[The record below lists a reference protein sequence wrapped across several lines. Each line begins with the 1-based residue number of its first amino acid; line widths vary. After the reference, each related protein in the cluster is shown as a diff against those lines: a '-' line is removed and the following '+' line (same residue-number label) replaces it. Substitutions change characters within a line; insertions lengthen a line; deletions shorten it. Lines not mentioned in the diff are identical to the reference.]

1 MGVSASDLFFNPS
14 DLPGEHQGESTPPGA
29 RPPPPV
35 RFSESRQRR
44 AAMLLLGQINEF
56 RDLMQDDADDY
67 YNTITDARQN
77 GQSFSNNF
85 PILRQNPR
93 PPMET
98 VEIVRNKL
106 HLRGGSVRVGDVGE
120 CKRRDL
126 GRGAVYSY
134 DAFDSVEMRFQFD
147 AEIPCTAAVAVKAVD
162 RGATPRK
169 FYYKV

>member
-1 MGVSASDLFFNPS
+1 
-14 DLPGEHQGESTPPGA
+14 
-29 RPPPPV
+29 
-35 RFSESRQRR
+35 
-44 AAMLLLGQINEF
+44 MLLLGQINEF

-106 HLRGGSVRVGDVGE
+106 HLRAGSVRVGGVGVSK
-120 CKRRDL
+120 KRHL
-126 GRGAVYSY
+126 GGAYSY
-134 DAFDSVEMRFQFD
+134 DGFDSVQMRFQFD

-169 FYYKV
+169 FYYKVYYTSI